1 LNLIDLRDAY
11 KIYNEGYENE
21 VRALSGVSLQVER
34 GEFLCIV
41 GASGSGKST
50 LMNILGCLDIP
61 TYGSYHLDGQDVG
74 ELSDRALS
82 KIRNKEVGFVFQGFH
97 LIQALNAYENVEL
110 PLIYQGIGAAKRRE
124 MTMEALERVS
134 LSNRAHHKPS
144 EMSGGQQQR
153 VAIARAISTKPPILM
168 ADEPTG
174 ALDTRTGEHVMSIL
188 KGLNAE
194 GTTIILITHN
204 TDLAG
209 VTNRL
214 VRISDGAIV
223 EDTCREEVL
232 T

>member
-1 LNLIDLRDAY
+1 
-11 KIYNEGYENE
+11 
-21 VRALSGVSLQVER
+21 
-34 GEFLCIV
+34 
-41 GASGSGKST
+41 
-50 LMNILGCLDIP
+50 
-61 TYGSYHLDGQDVG
+61 
-74 ELSDRALS
+74 
-82 KIRNKEVGFVFQGFH
+82 
-97 LIQALNAYENVEL
+97 
-110 PLIYQGIGAAKRRE
+110 
-124 MTMEALERVS
+124 
-134 LSNRAHHKPS
+134 
-144 EMSGGQQQR
+144 MSGGQQQR